1 MKKSVKKA
9 LGILIA
15 LLLILIALSAS
26 LLIINKPK
34 DRTDNTFVVVKIK
47 EGSSTND
54 IAKEL
59 YKKGVISSVSKYKL
73 VSKIWRYDG
82 KYKAGSFSVSPSMRS
97 SDIAQTIV
105 KGVSSTKTFTIPEGY
120 TIEQTATKL
129 DKEGIVNKDKFL
141 EIAKHGNFSKFS
153 FLKGAQTGDNHLEGY
168 LYPDTYA
175 VDLDADETQVITT
188 MLNQYDKVFT
198 KKYRKRAKELNL
210 SENEIIIIASLIE
223 RESQYD
229 GDRAKIASVIYNRI
243 KAGMPL
249 QIDAT
254 IQYALGKPKENL
266 SIADT
271 KIDSPYNTYTNKGL
285 PPGPICSPGKASIKA
300 ALYPESTDY
309 LYYVVSE
316 KLDGTH
322 NFSKDYNKFL
332 KDKEAYSKALAE
344 KNK

>member
-105 KGVSSTKTFTIPEGY
+105 KGVSSTKTFTIPEG
-120 TIEQTATKL
+120 
-129 DKEGIVNKDKFL
+129 
-141 EIAKHGNFSKFS
+141 
-153 FLKGAQTGDNHLEGY
+153 
-168 LYPDTYA
+168 
-175 VDLDADETQVITT
+175 
-188 MLNQYDKVFT
+188 
-198 KKYRKRAKELNL
+198 
-210 SENEIIIIASLIE
+210 
-223 RESQYD
+223 
-229 GDRAKIASVIYNRI
+229 
-243 KAGMPL
+243 
-249 QIDAT
+249 
-254 IQYALGKPKENL
+254 
-266 SIADT
+266 
-271 KIDSPYNTYTNKGL
+271 
-285 PPGPICSPGKASIKA
+285 
-300 ALYPESTDY
+300 
-309 LYYVVSE
+309 
-316 KLDGTH
+316 
-322 NFSKDYNKFL
+322 
-332 KDKEAYSKALAE
+332 
-344 KNK
+344 